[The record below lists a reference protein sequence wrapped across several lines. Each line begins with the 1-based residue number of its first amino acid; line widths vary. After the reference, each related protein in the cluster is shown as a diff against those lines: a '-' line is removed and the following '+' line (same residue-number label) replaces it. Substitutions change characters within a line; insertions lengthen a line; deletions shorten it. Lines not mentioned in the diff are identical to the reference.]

1 MSEEQNVKN
10 EPKNN
15 QRWLVILTI
24 VSLLFSISALTISSL
39 TFVGVD
45 SGSNGGKVVISK
57 KYDKGKSLQK
67 ALNTG
72 KPVLVF
78 FYTDWCGFCQ
88 KFAPTYYKISKNSKI
103 KKNFA
108 VAYVNCEKDENR
120 ALMSEYGVQGF
131 PSVFVIDNQ
140 GKRTQL
146 DNNTFFSEDSK
157 DVVAKKA
164 LELIGEDD

>member
-1 MSEEQNVKN
+1 MSEEKN
-10 EPKNN
+10 TPKEPKNN
-15 QRWLVILTI
+15 ERLLIILTI
-24 VSLLFSISALTISSL
+24 VSLLFSISALTISALNTMS
-39 TFVGVD
+39 FD
-45 SGSNGGKVVISK
+45 SNSQGHKVVISQ

-67 ALNTG
+67 ALDTG

-88 KFAPTYYKISKNSKI
+88 KFAPTYYKVSKNSKI

-120 ALMSEYGVQGF
+120 ALMAEYGVQGF
-131 PSVFVIDNQ
+131 PSVFVIDKQ

-146 DNNTFFSEDSK
+146 DNNTFFNSDSK
-157 DVVAKKA
+157 DVVAKNA